1 MAYIIWKESFNIGVQ
16 EMDDQHRLLV
26 NYIND
31 LYESIQAGNSEDN
44 VEIILNKL
52 TEYIQ
57 LHFAAEEAILKSV
70 NYPLLDSQIKQHEY
84 YVSELNFLKSGFLDE
99 AQTAQNMLL
108 FLKDWFLHH
117 ITTEDLKYVEFVKK
131 TQSMPA

>member
-1 MAYIIWKESFNIGVQ
+1 MAYIIWKDSFNIGVQ

-26 NYIND
+26 NHIND
-31 LYESIQAGNSEDN
+31 LYDSIQAGNSEDN
-44 VEIILNKL
+44 VETILNKL

-57 LHFAAEEAILKSV
+57 LHFAAEEAILKSI

-84 YVSELNFLKSGFLDE
+84 YVSELNFLKSGLLDE
-99 AQTAQNMLL
+99 AQTVQNILL

-117 ITTEDLKYVEFVKK
+117 ITTEDLKYVDFVKK
-131 TQSMPA
+131 

>member
-1 MAYIIWKESFNIGVQ
+1 MAYIIWKDSFNIGVQ

-31 LYESIQAGNSEDN
+31 LYDSIQAGNSEDN
-44 VEIILNKL
+44 VETILHNL

-117 ITTEDLKYVEFVKK
+117 ITTEDLKYVDFVKK
-131 TQSMPA
+131 